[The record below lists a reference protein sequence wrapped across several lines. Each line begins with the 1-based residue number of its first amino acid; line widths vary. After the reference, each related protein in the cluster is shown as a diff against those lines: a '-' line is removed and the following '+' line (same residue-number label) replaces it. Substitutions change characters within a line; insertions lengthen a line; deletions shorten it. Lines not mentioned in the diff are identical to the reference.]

1 MKSHEVISSISNFK
15 NVAND
20 KNTVGS
26 EKSRDYI
33 LNIFGNLESKNIN
46 SAINQPCLH
55 LFVKCD

>member
-46 SAINQPCLH
+46 SAT
-55 LFVKCD
+55 